1 MFVAQILVIVFCVGN
16 SDYVSIIASLQ
27 QLTPEDSSAVI
38 LVDIVNDN
46 ITEGEEYFTIAL
58 STASP
63 VSGVS
68 PSTAVITI
76 VDDDSQGIGARAH
89 CEVLS
94 RMIH

>member
-1 MFVAQILVIVFCVGN
+1 M
-16 SDYVSIIASLQ
+16 ASLQ

-38 LVDIVNDN
+38 SVDIVNDN

-58 STASP
+58 SPASP
-63 VSGVS
+63 VSGVP

-76 VDDDSQGIGARAH
+76 VDDDSQGISAVSLRAH

-94 RMIH
+94 RI